1 MGPLSFLSKMKMKM
15 KFFTFEKFHSFCRYK
30 IISAPK
36 SLNFANLVFL
46 NPKYEI
52 YVICAEQIL
61 VTL

>member
-1 MGPLSFLSKMKMKM
+1 MGPLSFLSKMEIKMN
-15 KFFTFEKFHSFCRYK
+15 FCSYK

-36 SLNFANLVFL
+36 SFNFANLVFL

-52 YVICAEQIL
+52 YVICAEGIL